1 MAESNLKI
9 LYITQKVGT
18 SDPILS
24 VFFKWLNLIAKRA
37 QKANAVCLEKGET
50 LGIESNIN
58 VISLGKERGE
68 GKRGKIRNF
77 YAKLIPLF
85 RNKEVDVIF
94 VHMSEIFVLLIWPLA
109 FIYRKP
115 IVWWKAHGNLSF
127 KSKIARYLV
136 KNIITSSESGFPI
149 NTKKRIITGQGID
162 TDMFS
167 FTESNEQVKKVLW
180 VGRISPV
187 KNIETLIEADKILST
202 KGINLNIE
210 IVGDI
215 GLTSQEAYLN
225 KLKEIATPNIKF
237 LGSIPFKE
245 IVTKYKQADIFIN
258 TGNTKSLDKTVL
270 EAMSCGTYVINSNI
284 GYSDILKDFPLCQFE
299 HGNYKELASKL
310 EEVTLLPRDK
320 RINTGKALRQ
330 IVIDNHNIYNL
341 IDKIINIFTKVCRK

>member
-37 QKANAVCLEKGET
+37 QKVNAVCLEKGET

-225 KLKEIATPNIKF
+225 KLKE
-237 LGSIPFKE
+237 
-245 IVTKYKQADIFIN
+245 
-258 TGNTKSLDKTVL
+258 
-270 EAMSCGTYVINSNI
+270 
-284 GYSDILKDFPLCQFE
+284 
-299 HGNYKELASKL
+299 
-310 EEVTLLPRDK
+310 
-320 RINTGKALRQ
+320 
-330 IVIDNHNIYNL
+330 
-341 IDKIINIFTKVCRK
+341 

>member
-37 QKANAVCLEKGET
+37 QKVNAVCLEKGET

-115 IVWWKAHGNLSF
+115 IVWW
-127 KSKIARYLV
+127 
-136 KNIITSSESGFPI
+136 
-149 NTKKRIITGQGID
+149 
-162 TDMFS
+162 
-167 FTESNEQVKKVLW
+167 
-180 VGRISPV
+180 
-187 KNIETLIEADKILST
+187 
-202 KGINLNIE
+202 
-210 IVGDI
+210 
-215 GLTSQEAYLN
+215 
-225 KLKEIATPNIKF
+225 
-237 LGSIPFKE
+237 
-245 IVTKYKQADIFIN
+245 
-258 TGNTKSLDKTVL
+258 
-270 EAMSCGTYVINSNI
+270 
-284 GYSDILKDFPLCQFE
+284 
-299 HGNYKELASKL
+299 
-310 EEVTLLPRDK
+310 
-320 RINTGKALRQ
+320 
-330 IVIDNHNIYNL
+330 
-341 IDKIINIFTKVCRK
+341 